1 MRVISSIELGIK
13 TFFGFLITMRLAHN
27 PQAWVDTG
35 SWWSGFRFQQAYATS

>member
-27 PQAWVDTG
+27 PGWGGNRLMVVRLPF
-35 SWWSGFRFQQAYATS
+35 SKSAYATT